1 MPFSTSISYRKYRI
15 YISSK
20 SFLKTLENIC
30 QCAGVLAWY
39 TILVNEAWIMC
50 SNTSKS
56 VLKITTNNVICEN
69 TIFIH
74 VIKAKPV
81 KRN

>member
-1 MPFSTSISYRKYRI
+1 
-15 YISSK
+15 
-20 SFLKTLENIC
+20 
-30 QCAGVLAWY
+30 
-39 TILVNEAWIMC
+39 MC

-69 TIFIH
+69 AIFIH
-74 VIKAKPV
+74 VIKAKQV